1 MLVAPPIGTT
11 KTPSPGRSRPGR
23 AARVC
28 TAAWSLMPST
38 STTVQEPGALR
49 ARAAASVTAASHST
63 STSSS
68 LAAGIC
74 SEAPIASVHTHV
86 GSLARPAA
94 LLDLMKA
101 AATGNPPDPAE
112 RAEQEQ
118 QAVAEVVAWQ
128 RAAGLDVISDGEQSK
143 PGFFA
148 YIGER
153 LSGFEPRPERDP
165 LAGFRA
171 EIEGFPEYYEQY
183 LEGAM
188 TGGMAAPAVPLGC
201 TGPVSYTGHQ
211 RLRRDLEQLRQG
223 GRRRRAGRGVRL
235 RGGAERGR
243 RQRVLPDRS
252 RLPGRRGRR
261 PARGVRGDRGGG
273 LHPAGRRPV
282 PHRRVQL
289 RPRVRRD
296 KLDKARLYVSA
307 INRSLRGLPPERV
320 RLHTCYGI
328 NEGPRVHDAPLADLA
343 DTLFTIEA
351 GAFSFEA
358 ANPRH
363 EHVYHVFES
372 VKPPPDAV
380 LLPGVISHATNI
392 VEHPDTIADRIVR
405 FAELVGRE
413 NVVASADCGFS
424 SQATYR
430 PEIHPQIVR
439 AKFGALA
446 EGARRATARL
456 WR

>member
-1 MLVAPPIGTT
+1 MQ
-11 KTPSPGRSRPGR
+11 RSTDRIR
-23 AARVC
+23 
-28 TAAWSLMPST
+28 T
-38 STTVQEPGALR
+38 
-49 ARAAASVTAASHST
+49 
-63 STSSS
+63 
-68 LAAGIC
+68 
-74 SEAPIASVHTHV
+74 THV
-86 GSLARPAA
+86 GSLARPAP

-101 AATGNPPDPAE
+101 AADGNPAGPDE
-112 RAEQEQ
+112 RAEAERV
-118 QAVAEVVAWQ
+118 AVAEVVARQ

-153 LSGFEPRPERDP
+153 LSGFEPRPGRDP

-171 EIEGFPEYYEQY
+171 EIESFPEYYEQY
-183 LEGAM
+183 LKGAM

-211 RLRRDLEQLRQG
+211 RLRQDLDNLRNAVGDAGPDEVFVCAVAPSGVG
-223 GRRRRAGRGVRL
+223 GNEYYPTEAAYLDAVADALHEEYAAIVAAGFTLQIDDPFLTDVF
-235 RGGAERGR
+235 
-243 RQRVLPDRS
+243 S
-252 RLPGRRGRR
+252 YHPGT
-261 PARGVRGDRGGG
+261 A
-273 LHPAGRRPV
+273 
-282 PHRRVQL
+282 
-289 RPRVRRD
+289 RD
-296 KLDKARLYVSA
+296 KLEKARLYVNA
-307 INRSLRGLPPERV
+307 INRSLRGIGRERV

-328 NEGPRVHDAPLADLA
+328 NEGPRVHDAELADMA

-372 VKPPPDAV
+372 VKPPDGTV

-392 VEHPDTIADRIVR
+392 VEHPDTIADRITR

-424 SQATYR
+424 SQATYT
-430 PEIHPQIVR
+430 PEIGPRIVW
-439 AKFGALA
+439 AKFEALA

-456 WR
+456 WP